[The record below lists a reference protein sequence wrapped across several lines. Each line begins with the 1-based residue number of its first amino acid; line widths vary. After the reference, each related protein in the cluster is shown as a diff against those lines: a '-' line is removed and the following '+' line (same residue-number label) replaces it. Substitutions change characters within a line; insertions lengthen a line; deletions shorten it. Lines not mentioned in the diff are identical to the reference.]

1 MGSHKRRK
9 LSSKQQKVHYMVLCG
24 NRRAEETANAKALGQ
39 QQMCVW
45 NKRKVS
51 VAEASLARGR
61 LSSSVLDT
69 PLCILKITS
78 FLSSPELFKIGGRG
92 ARLNYPRLSPRL

>member
-39 QQMCVW
+39 QQMCIW

-61 LSSSVLDT
+61 RAAQCLILHSVYSGL
-69 PLCILKITS
+69 PAS
-78 FLSSPELFKIGGRG
+78 FLLLNSLKLEEGGLG
-92 ARLNYPRLSPRL
+92 